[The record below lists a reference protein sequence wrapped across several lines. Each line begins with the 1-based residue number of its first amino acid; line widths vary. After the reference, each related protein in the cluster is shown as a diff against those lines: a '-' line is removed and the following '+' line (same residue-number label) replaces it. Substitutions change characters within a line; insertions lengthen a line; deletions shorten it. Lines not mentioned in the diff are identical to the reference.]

1 MFFCEVYVLRF
12 SNLIH
17 VHRSVKRWSEEQI
30 WNLLKHVRSEI
41 LYHKGCHSSGLYYSH
56 DTESLLDKVERK
68 LGLKSDENRKDTMT
82 VEDLNIAAKMFLY
95 LNVCQDLQ
103 RSWFLF
109 YTDLLQN
116 QSPDQMILTLSRV
129 FKGGTASRTTIS
141 RKLFD
146 RISSVLSLKYESV
159 SSLLKGKLSPLIEKE
174 NLNNVEG
181 TFLI

>member
-1 MFFCEVYVLRF
+1 MFRF
-12 SNLIH
+12 VNLIH
-17 VHRSVKRWSEEQI
+17 LNIQIAQWNEDKVKSVLQEIRSDISFDKKCGSD
-30 WNLLKHVRSEI
+30 
-41 LYHKGCHSSGLYYSH
+41 GLYSYKVINAQVKKVEERLTIKSH
-56 DTESLLDKVERK
+56 DTRLDNVT
-68 LGLKSDENRKDTMT
+68 NKDLQSGAEMFIY
-82 VEDLNIAAKMFLY
+82 LNI
-95 LNVCQDLQ
+95 CQDLQ

-146 RISSVLSLKYESV
+146 RIASVLSLKYENV
-159 SSLLKGKLSPLIEKE
+159 SSLLKGKLSPLTEKE